1 VRNVTLKDS
10 RMLAVIIGPDNVEL
24 EVDTERYKV
33 DDAYR
38 RMIHDRMDLEDG
50 QEPIDWDCLLV
61 SEEELEARGAKRI
74 FDSNDYPTEE
84 AASQALTEILSA
96 LLEDLRSEPRSRH

>member
-1 VRNVTLKDS
+1 
-10 RMLAVIIGPDNVEL
+10 MLAVIIGPDNVEL

-38 RMIHDRMDLEDG
+38 RAIHEKMDLGDG
-50 QEPIDWDCLLV
+50 QEPIDWDSLFV

-74 FDSNDYPTEE
+74 FDSGDYPTEE